1 MNTYCKKMYWLS
13 IGRVSS
19 IAVSSLLPKKNAMF
33 ITLHLLFLS
42 IFNTRVLNF
51 FFPSLILS
59 TSNLLRSKVMINT
72 GATTEMTKKKYEKK
86 SATFLI
92 TVVLFPSMI
101 FMMEKKV
108 KSKYTSMKNLR
119 YTLNLN

>member
-1 MNTYCKKMYWLS
+1 
-13 IGRVSS
+13 
-19 IAVSSLLPKKNAMF
+19 
-33 ITLHLLFLS
+33 
-42 IFNTRVLNF
+42 
-51 FFPSLILS
+51 
-59 TSNLLRSKVMINT
+59 MINT

-119 YTLNLN
+119 YTLNLNQPNLLEMNSPELQTIIQNDYLEDRHAEDRMNMNRLAITTRTNRIKMFMSD